1 VQLGRDWIEAHI
13 PHRGAMCLLD
23 GVLEWD
29 SQRIVC
35 RASSHRDPA
44 NPLRVSEALPAACG
58 IEYGAQAMAV
68 HGALLAADG
77 APLGPGILA
86 SVRGVQLRVARLDD
100 VVGLL
105 RVSAQRLSGED
116 AHILYEFSV
125 AGDTGELLRGRAAVV
140 LDARRA
146 A

>member
-1 VQLGRDWIEAHI
+1 VLGRDWIEAHI

-29 SQRIVC
+29 ARHVVC

-44 NPLRVSEALPAACG
+44 NPLRVGARLPAACG

-77 APLGPGILA
+77 APLGPGMLA
-86 SVRGVQLRVARLDD
+86 SVRAVELRAARLDD
-100 VVGLL
+100 VPGVL
-105 RVSAQRLSGED
+105 RIAAERLSGERD
-116 AHILYEFSV
+116 HVLYAFSV
-125 AGDTGELLRGRAAVV
+125 SGERGELLHGRAAVV
-140 LDARRA
+140 LEAP
-146 A
+146 